1 MGLYDNYKVNLSNT
15 VRPFAGSV
23 VPELREMKK
32 DMDTASYKTLDL
44 NMSTQDLLATAP
56 TLDMDKDAY
65 NQVSSEAL
73 GKIDAI
79 SQSGELARSLPDAL
93 AVAHQTARKLKSLV
107 SRKESMEEYKG
118 KLTTMTPDVQE
129 YLIAETERQNGPA
142 QFDSRTQRAN
152 PIVPVMP
159 AKQIKDDEMVR
170 QAVISIVRSKGY
182 SVSDSDMNSMTQNKE
197 TGSYTIKTSN
207 GIQEIPAKDLMKTVD
222 DALAN
227 SKEWQASLEQD
238 AKAESYGLFKNI
250 SEEQAQQEIDNPT
263 LGYGKRAQEI
273 FLKGGVTAKQAL
285 EMAGSEKIKMDKIS
299 NLKTYASG
307 AASRELTEST
317 MTGTVQKD
325 GGAGGAGGNEKNEP
339 DENAALRTSL
349 TSQSNV
355 GAASSTLLQTNIK
368 DYEAKEGTV
377 LAKMKEN
384 DRIYSGALKVNN
396 VDVMQNAVAEKT
408 ILDEELAQIRSDKSK
423 TQERFNRVL
432 TRKTAE
438 MYPGHSW
445 STIRNAS
452 NAEVA
457 KVLKTDPA
465 FSKLTDKELQAIA
478 NTEYTLQTIA
488 VGGAM
493 GTPVKTIRLNYP
505 SVNGPASIVIRDNT
519 ADQITTA
526 NKFKDRILEAAQN
539 DTKLIDQVQTTGI
552 SFNAGASKALE
563 GIVGSSALYDAS
575 NTTNKTKDLIGN
587 IDPTKISI
595 GQLHPE
601 IDRVSV
607 NIDGTTYLMDISNA
621 RTKKYMAE
629 RLLDQP
635 EKDMRTIG
643 RDLLLDVNQKASTK
657 YEDAFSKGS
666 GVVYKHPLDIKSDIR
681 IGGQEYGIKRVS
693 NSKTGTESYVFIN
706 PKRKTEKDGGVT
718 AIPLGNGTT
727 KTTFTF
733 PEIKTI
739 LNNLVQPVQ

>member
-44 NMSTQDLLATAP
+44 NMSTQDLLATTP
-56 TLDMDKDAY
+56 TLNLDKDAY

-79 SQSGELARSLPDAL
+79 SQSGELARSLPDAY
-93 AVAHQTARKLKSLV
+93 AVAHQTARKLNSLAA
-107 SRKESMEEYKG
+107 RQKAMEEYKG

-129 YLIAETERQNGPA
+129 YLVAETERQNGPA
-142 QFDSRTQRAN
+142 QFDARTQRAN

-159 AKQIKDDEMVR
+159 AKQLKDDEMVR
-170 QAVISIVRSKGY
+170 QAVISIVRSKAW
-182 SVSDSDMNSMTQNKE
+182 SVTDSDMNSMTQNKE

-207 GIQEIPAKDLMKTVD
+207 GIQEITAKDLMETVD
-222 DALAN
+222 KALVN
-227 SKEWQASLEQD
+227 NKEWQASLEQD
-238 AKAESYGLFKNI
+238 AKAESYGVHKNL
-250 SEEQAQQEIDNPT
+250 SEEQAKQEIDNPT
-263 LGYGKRAQEI
+263 LGYAKRAQDI

-307 AASRELTEST
+307 AASREVSESR
-317 MTGTVQKD
+317 MTGTIEKD
-325 GGAGGAGGNEKNEP
+325 GTGTGGAGKKSGSDS

-355 GAASSTLLQTNIK
+355 GAASSTLLQTTVK
-368 DYEAKEGTV
+368 DYEAKEGAV
-377 LAKMKEN
+377 LAKMKETDN
-384 DRIYSGALKVNN
+384 QYSEALKIKNN
-396 VDVMQNAVAEKT
+396 DIMQNAVTEKT
-408 ILDEELAQIRSDKSK
+408 VLQEELDQIRRDKSK
-423 TQERFNRVL
+423 AQERFNRVL

-438 MYPGHSW
+438 VYPGHSW
-445 STIRNAS
+445 STIKNKA
-452 NAEVA
+452 NEEVA
-457 KVLKTDPA
+457 KALKTDPA
-465 FSKLTDKELQAIA
+465 FSKLTDEQLKAIA
-478 NTEYTLQTIA
+478 NTEYTLENI
-488 VGGAM
+488 VVSGG
-493 GTPVKTIRLNYP
+493 GGSVVKTVRLNYP

-519 ADQITTA
+519 VDQIQTA
-526 NKFKDRILEAAQN
+526 NKFKDNILKAAQD

-552 SFNAGASKALE
+552 SFNSGASKALE

-575 NTTNKTKDLIGN
+575 NTTNVTKDLIGK

-621 RTKKYMAE
+621 RTKKYMADK
-629 RLLDQP
+629 LLSNP

-643 RDLLLDVNQKASTK
+643 RDLLLDVNYKASTK
-657 YEDAFSKGS
+657 YEDAFGKGS
-666 GVVYKHPLDIKSDIR
+666 GVVTKHPLDPKSSII
-681 IGGQEYGIKRVS
+681 IGGVEYGVKRVS
-693 NSKTGTESYVFIN
+693 NSKTGTENYVFIH
-706 PKRKTEKDGGVT
+706 KDKVT
-718 AIPLGNGTT
+718 AIPLGDGTT

-739 LNNLVQPVQ
+739 LNNMVQPVQ